1 MKFGTTQTS
10 RIDSGSNRNNASRKL
25 GSSFQNAHS
34 TLAKISRRRISAA
47 CARVG
52 ALESGFTVEPCATIN
67 SVPFGLRS
75 TLTILPQRTRRAQRS
90 GSPNSLRDL
99 WASVVNLWFV
109 KFRTYKN
116 TDLRVSEVGFGLW
129 TISTGWWGNF
139 TEGEAIALMHKAFDL
154 GITLFDAAD
163 TYGNGLSE
171 ELIAKAFPN
180 QRDEIV
186 IATKVG
192 YDFVH
197 HGEARG
203 RGQREIPQ
211 DSSPEAITRATEA
224 ALKRLKT
231 DRIDL
236 LQLHNIRMEQVSDD
250 ALWKTL
256 EKLKAEGKVRYY
268 GIALGPAIG
277 WLYEGVNSIC
287 ERDLTSVQ
295 HIYNMLEQHPW
306 RAFHDAATDAGK
318 NTMFLI
324 RVTHSSGMLE
334 GKYTSE
340 TKFPPTDHRSHR
352 PRSWLLNGVKKV
364 DQLRLLENAE
374 RTLGQAALQWL
385 LADDRVASTLPNI
398 YNEEQL
404 VEFAKAPDTAPLTS
418 DDMVK
423 IEELYSANFG
433 LEEEPPKFKGTMEL
447 PKETAAV

>member
-1 MKFGTTQTS
+1 M
-10 RIDSGSNRNNASRKL
+10 R
-25 GSSFQNAHS
+25 
-34 TLAKISRRRISAA
+34 
-47 CARVG
+47 
-52 ALESGFTVEPCATIN
+52 
-67 SVPFGLRS
+67 
-75 TLTILPQRTRRAQRS
+75 
-90 GSPNSLRDL
+90 
-99 WASVVNLWFV
+99 
-109 KFRTYKN
+109 FRTYKN
-116 TDLRVSEVGFGLW
+116 TDLTVSEVGFGLW

-139 TEGEAIALMHKAFDL
+139 TEGEAIALMRRAFDL

-180 QRDEIV
+180 QRDAIV

-197 HGEARG
+197 YGEARG

-211 DSSPEAITRATEA
+211 DFSPEAVMRATDA

-236 LQLHNIRMEQVSDD
+236 LQLHNIRMEQAFDD
-250 ALWKTL
+250 ALWRTL
-256 EKLKAEGKVRYY
+256 EKLKSEGKVRYY

-277 WLYEGVNSIC
+277 WLYEGVNSIR
-287 ERDLTSVQ
+287 ERDVTSVQ
-295 HIYNMLEQHPW
+295 HIYNMLEQHPG
-306 RAFHDAATDAGK
+306 RAMQDAATDARK
-318 NTMFLI
+318 DTMFLV

-334 GKYTSE
+334 GKYTAE
-340 TKFPPTDHRSHR
+340 TIFPSGDHRGHR

-364 DQLRLLENAE
+364 EKLRFLENSE

-404 VEFAKAPDTAPLTS
+404 VEFAKAPECTPLTA
-418 DDMVK
+418 DDMAK
-423 IEELYSANFG
+423 IDELYSDNFG
-433 LEEEPPKFKGTMEL
+433 LEEEPSKFKGTMEL
-447 PKETAAV
+447 AGATT